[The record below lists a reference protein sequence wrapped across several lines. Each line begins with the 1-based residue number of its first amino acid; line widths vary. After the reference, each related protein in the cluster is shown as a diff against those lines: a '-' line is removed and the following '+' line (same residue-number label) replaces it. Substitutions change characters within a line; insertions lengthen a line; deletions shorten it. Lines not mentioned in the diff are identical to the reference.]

1 MTQGK
6 KQQREASQCVLRTAS
21 GGGVSHGGMSHGGA
35 RCGGANR
42 GGAGRGGASRGGASC
57 GIESSF
63 AHHCSTSLDLLASKL
78 KPWVNY
84 HQGRLAKSLISRAT
98 VGRLEAP

>member
-6 KQQREASQCVLRTAS
+6 KQQREASQCVLRIAS
-21 GGGVSHGGMSHGGA
+21 G
-35 RCGGANR
+35 
-42 GGAGRGGASRGGASC
+42 GGASRGGASC
-57 GIESSF
+57 GVENSF
-63 AHHCSTSLDLLASKL
+63 AHHYSTNLDLLAHKL

>member
-21 GGGVSHGGMSHGGA
+21 GGG
-35 RCGGANR
+35 
-42 GGAGRGGASRGGASC
+42 ASRGGASC
-57 GIESSF
+57 GVENSF
-63 AHHCSTSLDLLASKL
+63 AHQCSTSLDLLAHKL